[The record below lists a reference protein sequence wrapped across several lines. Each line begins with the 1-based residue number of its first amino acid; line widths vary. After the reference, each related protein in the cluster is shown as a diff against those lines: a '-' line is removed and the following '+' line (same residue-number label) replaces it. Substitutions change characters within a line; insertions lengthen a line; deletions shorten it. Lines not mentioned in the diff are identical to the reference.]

1 VLQSELTQGQGGLGV
16 GRRRAR
22 RTLSPAARQAADWAV
37 LHDRGSLTAAE
48 LVQFEIWLARPE
60 NASQYAK
67 MNRLWARFHLL
78 PRDLQRRIVDSLLD
92 RVPVRSL
99 EDLSL
104 QLRLASG
111 TLAGLVVVV
120 QAFLIWRA

>member
-1 VLQSELTQGQGGLGV
+1 M
-16 GRRRAR
+16 
-22 RTLSPAARQAADWAV
+22 RQ
-37 LHDRGSLTAAE
+37 DRGSLTAAE

-78 PRDLQRRIVDSLLD
+78 PRDLQHRIADSLLD
-92 RVPVRSL
+92 RVPARTL
-99 EDLSL
+99 EDLPL